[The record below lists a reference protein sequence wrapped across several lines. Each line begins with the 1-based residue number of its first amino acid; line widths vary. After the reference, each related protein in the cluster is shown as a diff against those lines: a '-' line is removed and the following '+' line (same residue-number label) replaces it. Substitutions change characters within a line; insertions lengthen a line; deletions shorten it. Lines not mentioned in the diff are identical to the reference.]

1 MPKLTTTQDTP
12 DLLAVSAVA
21 LSIAAVVL
29 SLAAMLTFARYLE
42 TDPTSSLGIR
52 LLFLLILLASG
63 YSLARSLGAILH
75 IQPTEHRPI
84 NQH

>member
-42 TDPTSSLGIR
+42 ADPASSLGIR

-63 YSLARSLGAILH
+63 YSLARSLGAILD
-75 IQPTEHRPI
+75 IQPPDQPSTS
-84 NQH
+84 QH